1 MDYSDDIFH
10 DIFTTVDTI
19 ACVGASANVA
29 RPSHYVSEF
38 LRGRGYRVI
47 GVNPGQAG
55 KVLFGETAVA
65 TLADIKVPVQMI
77 DVFRRSSDVLPVVE
91 AAIRDLP
98 DLRVIWMQIGVENE
112 QAATLARDHG
122 LIVIEN
128 RCPKVEF
135 PRLYGAK
142 TRDQI

>member
-1 MDYSDDIFH
+1 MYSDDLFH
-10 DIFTTVDTI
+10 GVFTSVDTI
-19 ACVGASANVA
+19 ACVGASANPA

-38 LRGRGYRVI
+38 LRARGYRVI

-65 TLADIKVPVQMI
+65 TLADIDVPVQMV
-77 DVFRRSSDVLPVVE
+77 DVFRRSDDVFPVVE

-98 DLRVIWMQIGVENE
+98 DLRVIWMQIGVQNE

-122 LIVIEN
+122 LTVIEN
-128 RCPKVEF
+128 RCPKVEI

-142 TRDQI
+142 HRSEF